1 MRQLARVV
9 VALAAGVAAPA
20 VWSPVHAQQLSE
32 LFRKVSPS
40 VVLVRTVER
49 GVSPDPSA
57 GLTTIPG
64 LGSGVLISADGKIMT
79 AAHVVQTAD
88 KVGVQFQDGKIYPAH
103 VVSSSLRADVA
114 LLQLDQFPIALA
126 PARVGNS
133 DSLNVGDEV
142 IVIGAPYG
150 LGHSLTVGHI
160 SGRIASG
167 GIVSGAPMEL
177 IQTDAA
183 INMGNSGGP
192 MFNMN
197 GEVVGIVSRILTQ
210 SGGFEGL
217 GFAIPSKVAQRVLL
231 TARSFW
237 SGIDFVMLQDTL
249 AQVFNVPQPA
259 GLLVQQVAA
268 GSPGALLGVRAGAV
282 RIQVGTQQV
291 LGGGD
296 IVLGVGGIDI
306 TPNGAS
312 LEQIQNYLSGLRAG
326 DSIRVNVLRGGRIV
340 KLAGPLRTR

>member
-1 MRQLARVV
+1 VRQLARVV
-9 VALAAGVAAPA
+9 VGLGVATLVA
-20 VWSPVHAQQLSE
+20 WQPVPAQQLAE
-32 LFRKVSPS
+32 LFQKVSPS

-49 GVSPDPSA
+49 GIAPDATS

-88 KVGVQFQDGKIYPAH
+88 RVAVQFQDGKLYPAH
-103 VVSSSLRADVA
+103 VVASSVRADVA

-126 PARVGNS
+126 PAKVGNS
-133 DSLNVGDEV
+133 DSLQVGDEI

-150 LGHSLTVGHI
+150 LGHSLTVGHV
-160 SGRIASG
+160 SGRVPSG
-167 GIVSGAPMEL
+167 GIVSGGPMEM

-231 TARSFW
+231 NARSFW
-237 SGIDFVMLQDTL
+237 SGIDFVLLQDTL
-249 AQVFNVPQPA
+249 AQVFNLPQSA

-268 GSPGALLGVRAGAV
+268 GSPGALLGVRAGTV
-282 RIQVGTQQV
+282 RVQVGTQQV

-296 IVLGVGGIDI
+296 VVLGVGGIDI

-312 LEQIQNYLSGLRAG
+312 LEQIQTYLSGLRAG
-326 DSIRVNVLRGGRIV
+326 DSVRVSVLRGGKV
-340 KLAGPLRTR
+340 MKLAGPVKAR

>member
-1 MRQLARVV
+1 
-9 VALAAGVAAPA
+9 
-20 VWSPVHAQQLSE
+20 
-32 LFRKVSPS
+32 

-49 GVSPDPSA
+49 GIAPDAAS

-64 LGSGVLISADGKIMT
+64 LGSGVLISADGKIVT

-88 KVGVQFQDGKIYPAH
+88 RVAVQFQDGKLYPAH
-103 VVSSSLRADVA
+103 VVASSVRADVA

-126 PARVGNS
+126 PAKVGNS
-133 DSLNVGDEV
+133 DSLQVGDQI

-150 LGHSLTVGHI
+150 LGHSLTVGHV
-160 SGRIASG
+160 SGRIPSG
-167 GIVSGAPMEL
+167 GIVSGGPMEM

-231 TARSFW
+231 NARSFW
-237 SGIDFVMLQDTL
+237 SGIDFVLLQDTL
-249 AQVFNVPQPA
+249 AQVFNLPQAA

-268 GSPGALLGVRAGAV
+268 GSPGAQLGVHAGTV
-282 RIQVGTQQV
+282 RVQVGMQQV

-296 IVLGVGGIDI
+296 VVLGVGGIDI
-306 TPNGAS
+306 MPNGAS
-312 LEQIQNYLSGLRAG
+312 LEQIQNYLSGLKAG
-326 DSIRVNVLRGGRIV
+326 DSVRVSVLRSGKV
-340 KLAGPLRTR
+340 MKLAGPVKAR